1 MGVRD
6 LTTLAQ
12 KSVIL
17 VNTDVAASQQVAD
30 RYCAM
35 YGIPLANQFT
45 YAMGSAVVWPYAAGR
60 YAGFWTDLKA
70 KVDSVDAYAVFTTAG
85 CPVGLE
91 LQTVDELDS
100 GYVNF
105 SLLVGF
111 VKRII
116 ALGYAP
122 YAGDTTDGF
131 VAVRNSG
138 ESLASTGTNHK
149 TEGLHDQ
156 TAIETALQL
165 GTDADYLAAGG
176 TTGTEYQ
183 VTTYKSGWNGD
194 YSIMDN
200 LLTGHIGYYTEEEA
214 THSASLWDLS
224 RVILGKAGNLQ
235 IPTASQSSRVAL
247 VCPWTLGSFCHDSTQ
262 ALIGKKLVDLGLD
275 VKCWYRSDTPSAL
288 ATSIL
293 PETATWTTAQLTA
306 NTASP
311 DYTSY
316 YSIGSGF
323 DNGQHATWNTTM
335 IPQSAGGVFCG
346 GASYGHRWGKQY
358 MVDAGQSY
366 VAHIGAGAYG
376 WHQST
381 PQQGK
386 EVDIWLNLIA
396 GRTLAE
402 AAWCGLENTFLAVGD
417 PLARPFV

>member
-6 LTTLAQ
+6 LTTLAL
-12 KSVIL
+12 KSVVI

-30 RYCAM
+30 RFCAM
-35 YGIPLANQFT
+35 YGIPTSNQFV
-45 YAMGSAVVWPYAAGR
+45 YAMGTAVVWPYAAGR
-60 YAGFWTDLKA
+60 LAGFWTDLKA
-70 KVDSVDAYAVFTTAG
+70 KVDSVGAYAVFTTAG
-85 CPVGLE
+85 CPVGIR
-91 LQTVDELDS
+91 LQTLDELS
-100 GYVNF
+100 QANVNF

-111 VKRII
+111 VKRIM
-116 ALGYAP
+116 ALGYEP
-122 YAGDTTDGF
+122 YPLDTTDGF
-131 VAVRNSG
+131 VAGRNDSF
-138 ESLASTGTNHK
+138 SLASTGASHK
-149 TEGLHDQ
+149 TKGAYDQ

-200 LLTGHIGYYTEEEA
+200 LLTGHIGYYTQEEA
-214 THSASLWDLS
+214 SHSASLWDLS

-235 IPTASQSSRVAL
+235 TPIANQSSRVAI
-247 VCPWTLGSFCHDSTQ
+247 VCPWSLGSYCYDSMQ

-288 ATSIL
+288 AESLL
-293 PETATWTTAQLTA
+293 PETATWTTGQLDA

-323 DNGQHATWNTTM
+323 DNGKHATWNTTM

-346 GASYGHRWGKQY
+346 GASYGYRWGKQY
-358 MVDAGQSY
+358 MVDAGHSY
-366 VAHIGAGAYG
+366 VAHIGSGAYG
-376 WHQST
+376 WHQGAT
-381 PQQGK
+381 VQGK
-386 EVDIWLNLIA
+386 HVDIWLNLIA

-402 AAWCGLENTFLAVGD
+402 AAWCGLENSFLSCGD